1 MIIFCKYCDQIK
13 SKQAL
18 QIIELINLIIDFKA
32 PIGSMISIVLIFV
45 YVFKNGYIKNKHK
58 LRVSSSAH
66 FNKNIYKFGRNMQ
79 KRTLKPTIQV
89 LTYLKEGLNSWPTCE
104 MTYKWQRWISTY
116 LFQYHKHQE
125 NSKSFAIWQEGRS
138 CATWQ
143 RLKFKK
149 ECIIQYKKAGFSSCF
164 IYKSHCAYTKYLLT

>member
-1 MIIFCKYCDQIK
+1 MDFSRLTNAAAIVVPQKGQATLDPTRGWVVSCFTRR
-13 SKQAL
+13 KQ
-18 QIIELINLIIDFKA
+18 Q
-32 PIGSMISIVLIFV
+32 
-45 YVFKNGYIKNKHK
+45 YVNMD
-58 LRVSSSAH
+58 
-66 FNKNIYKFGRNMQ
+66 GRNMQ

-149 ECIIQYKKAGFSSCF
+149 ECIIQYKKAWFSSCF
-164 IYKSHCAYTKYLLT
+164 IYKSHRAYTKYLLT